1 MNYQY
6 LSKSRISW
14 LTWTNQNLN
23 VSADHAPSHCYKYQ
37 TPLLGKFI
45 VHEVSFL
52 VVLLQKVSIFSLL
65 QLSTTVTT
73 TTTCYHHFSFLVDS
87 KSTLIDFS
95 LFLIT
100 SVFLIR
106 FSLFLI
112 NHLI

>member
-23 VSADHAPSHCYKYQ
+23 VPADHAPSHCYKYQ

-52 VVLLQKVSIFSLL
+52 VVLLQKVS
-65 QLSTTVTT
+65 
-73 TTTCYHHFSFLVDS
+73 SFLFFNSPPLSPPSPHVII
-87 KSTLIDFS
+87 TFS
-95 LFLIT
+95 GF
-100 SVFLIR
+100 
-106 FSLFLI
+106 
-112 NHLI
+112 